1 MQKEIAHRC
10 DRPTPLHQALEWL
23 ERGVA
28 AAQVSEV
35 TRGLERDAQAP
46 ARGWRRGC
54 TARAH
59 SRGAHAAAGRKTRDS
74 QVVIS
79 VDLVPTN
86 GKRMVYLDSMSPR
99 GQEQAFYAVY
109 GACGRFGE
117 PLGACWGLRRASNG
131 LKHARAARTVKR
143 FGTVNVQ
150 VLPWLSRGAPL
161 AE

>member
-10 DRPTPLHQALEWL
+10 DSPTPLHQALEWL

-35 TRGLERDAQAP
+35 ARGLERDAQAP

-74 QVVIS
+74 QQGTICVS
-79 VDLVPTN
+79 VRRL
-86 GKRMVYLDSMSPR
+86 YLLTYLHSYSSH
-99 GQEQAFYAVY
+99 GYHFTKTA
-109 GACGRFGE
+109 RF
-117 PLGACWGLRRASNG
+117 PCCLSCRWALSTSLG
-131 LKHARAARTVKR
+131 H
-143 FGTVNVQ
+143 Q
-150 VLPWLSRGAPL
+150 
-161 AE
+161 